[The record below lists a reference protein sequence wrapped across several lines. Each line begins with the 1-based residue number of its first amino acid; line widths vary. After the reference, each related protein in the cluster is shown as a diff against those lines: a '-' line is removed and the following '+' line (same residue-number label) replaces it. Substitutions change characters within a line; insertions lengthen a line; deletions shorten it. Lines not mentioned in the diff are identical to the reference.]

1 MVHTFPDI
9 PDIVSQPLFQV
20 TDVEVP
26 VGIAVNVIAV
36 PLGKF
41 ALHVEGQLMPAGL
54 LVIVPVPPD
63 EMPTTRSGEPPEPV
77 MQVTFAVAVP
87 TVAEPRDALLGL
99 LKTVAEIP
107 MFVPQKF
114 GCEVA
119 KPG

>member
-1 MVHTFPDI
+1 M
-9 PDIVSQPLFQV
+9 SQPLFQV

-26 VGIAVNVIAV
+26 VGVAVNVIAV
-36 PLGKF
+36 PLRKF
-41 ALHVEGQLMPAGL
+41 ALHVVGQLMPAGL

-77 MQVTFAVAVP
+77 GQVTLAVAVP
-87 TVAEPRDALLGL
+87 TVTEPRDGLLGL
-99 LKTVAEIP
+99 LNTVAVIP
-107 MFVPQKF
+107 MPVPQTF

>member
-1 MVHTFPDI
+1 MVHTFPD
-9 PDIVSQPLFQV
+9 VMSQPLFQV

-26 VGIAVNVIAV
+26 VGVAVNVIAV

-63 EMPTTRSGEPPEPV
+63 EMPTARSGPEPPEPV

-87 TVAEPRDALLGL
+87 NVTEPRDGLLGL
-99 LKTVAEIP
+99 LKTVAEISMP
-107 MFVPQKF
+107 VPQPS
-114 GCEVA
+114 CEVA